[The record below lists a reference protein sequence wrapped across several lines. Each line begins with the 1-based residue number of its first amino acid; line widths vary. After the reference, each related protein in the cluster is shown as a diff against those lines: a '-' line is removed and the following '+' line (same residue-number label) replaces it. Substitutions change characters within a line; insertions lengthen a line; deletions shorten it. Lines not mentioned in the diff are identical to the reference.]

1 MLALQIQSMKTFMN
15 KLLTQDAFDIFLLE
29 EATISTAIT
38 YSIDGHIN
46 ADFFPMAERTPEL
59 IPYEFRPWSE
69 IRSLCYELI
78 KGKYTPLSFK
88 FVFQLKPEHVQ
99 STLGKEHLSPES
111 TKLKSMVLT
120 VKYDGSKALL
130 TSGTSY
136 QTFVMDK
143 TADVLWDRNL
153 ASYLT
158 KKEIPYEIL

>member
-46 ADFFPMAERTPEL
+46 ADFFPMAEQTPEL

-99 STLGKEHLSPES
+99 SILGKEHLSPES

>member
-1 MLALQIQSMKTFMN
+1 MKILPSN
-15 KLLTQDAFDIFLLE
+15 WLSLSRLV
-29 EATISTAIT
+29 
-38 YSIDGHIN
+38 
-46 ADFFPMAERTPEL
+46 P
-59 IPYEFRPWSE
+59 E

-99 STLGKEHLSPES
+99 SILGKEHLSPES

-136 QTFVMDK
+136 QTF
-143 TADVLWDRNL
+143 AGIWPR
-153 ASYLT
+153 
-158 KKEIPYEIL
+158 I

>member
-29 EATISTAIT
+29 EATISTA
-38 YSIDGHIN
+38 
-46 ADFFPMAERTPEL
+46 FFPMAERTPEL

-99 STLGKEHLSPES
+99 SILGKEHLSPES

>member
-46 ADFFPMAERTPEL
+46 ADLFPLAERTTEL

-69 IRSLCYELI
+69 IRGLCYELI

-99 STLGKEHLSPES
+99 SILGKEHLSPES